1 MPHFY
6 KDVEAEI
13 NLSVDE
19 FIEECSEK
27 DINEFVD
34 TLKATNR
41 WIILNSDK
49 RNSLPEIEFNETLT
63 KIYQNRLQLT
73 SEEDELLKKI
83 ASRF

>member
-73 SEEDELLKKI
+73 NEEDELLRKI